1 MLAEGPREMP
11 PGRSEPGGGR
21 DAQRHIR
28 APHGQPHHPRSTG
41 LHLPGFHHRSGAAS
55 ALGGSG
61 RRPCRISRHD
71 DQGGGHRA
79 QGSGNEP
86 FSRSPEMLRTPA
98 GARSRC
104 GDGPEA
110 GGGQRHLESLQR
122 CQRAG
127 DGSTDTSGGGTRRN
141 RSHRALLLIGLTIGD
156 ATVCTPFS
164 TAGDGTEVRGHR
176 CAGIE
181 TQPKQAPLTRQ
192 PTRARIGTAARRRS
206 GGPSPGC
213 WTSIL
218 AHDCAEMV
226 ARW

>member
-1 MLAEGPREMP
+1 MRPQEVP
-11 PGRSEPGGGR
+11 SGGGR
-21 DAQRHIR
+21 VTQQHVRP
-28 APHGQPHHPRSTG
+28 PHGQPHHPRSTRR
-41 LHLPGFHHRSGAAS
+41 HLPGFHRRSGPVPAV
-55 ALGGSG
+55 GGCG
-61 RRPCRISRHD
+61 HVRIDRHD
-71 DQGGGHRA
+71 DQGGGHRTI
-79 QGSGNEP
+79 SP
-86 FSRSPEMLRTPA
+86 SPEVLRTPA

-104 GDGPEA
+104 GGGPETGA
-110 GGGQRHLESLQR
+110 GQRTPGNPG
-122 CQRAG
+122 AG
-127 DGSTDTSGGGTRRN
+127 DGSHDARGGGTRRN

-156 ATVCTPFS
+156 ATVCTPS
-164 TAGDGTEVRGHR
+164 GTAGDGTEVRGHR

-181 TQPKQAPLTRQ
+181 TQPKQAPLTGQ

>member
-1 MLAEGPREMP
+1 MLAEGPGEMP

-79 QGSGNEP
+79 QGSGDEP
-86 FSRSPEMLRTPA
+86 FSRSRRCCGRRQVRAAGVETDRRPA
-98 GARSRC
+98 EDSATWNPCKDAS
-104 GDGPEA
+104 A
-110 GGGQRHLESLQR
+110 L
-122 CQRAG
+122 
-127 DGSTDTSGGGTRRN
+127 GT
-141 RSHRALLLIGLTIGD
+141 A
-156 ATVCTPFS
+156 A
-164 TAGDGTEVRGHR
+164 
-176 CAGIE
+176 
-181 TQPKQAPLTRQ
+181 
-192 PTRARIGTAARRRS
+192 PTRAAAAHGGTGRIGLSSSSASRLEMPQFVHPSAQPVMARKCEGTDARDQDPTETGSADETANSGQNWNSSPAALRWSVAGLLDLNLRSRR
-206 GGPSPGC
+206 
-213 WTSIL
+213 
-218 AHDCAEMV
+218 AEMV